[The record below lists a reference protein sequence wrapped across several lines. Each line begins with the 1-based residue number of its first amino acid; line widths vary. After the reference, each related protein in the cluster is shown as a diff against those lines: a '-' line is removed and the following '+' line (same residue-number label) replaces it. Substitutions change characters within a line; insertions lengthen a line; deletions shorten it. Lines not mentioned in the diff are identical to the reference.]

1 MNNCKICN
9 TPLVWSGSLRIEG
22 SLQCPNNH
30 DGNKDKE
37 DGFVEGYGFVQHDS
51 YYSGDDLD
59 EDD

>member
-9 TPLVWSGSLRIEG
+9 TPLVWSGSLRSG

-30 DGNKDKE
+30 EKKEDKE
-37 DGFVEGYGFVQHDS
+37 DGFVEGYGFVQHDN

-59 EDD
+59 D